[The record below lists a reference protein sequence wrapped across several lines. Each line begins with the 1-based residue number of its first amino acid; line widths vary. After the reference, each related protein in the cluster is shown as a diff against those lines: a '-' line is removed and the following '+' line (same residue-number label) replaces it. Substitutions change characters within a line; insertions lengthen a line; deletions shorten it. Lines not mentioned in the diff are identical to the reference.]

1 MGSLLSTDAVDSALL
16 CSRLRWSHGTQL
28 DEGRPRGARRG
39 RATWVAGAERSPLDL
54 ATAALGVGQVRPTSQ
69 EKHTHTHTHRAQLGI
84 MTCLPDRRSPSSKG
98 TFIPAGGGLR
108 CVCLQP
114 GRLCRRRWSTLG
126 VARLHTGPGT
136 LRQRSA
142 RPKENH
148 GHWPGH

>member
-69 EKHTHTHTHRAQLGI
+69 EKHTHTHTSGPAWNYD
-84 MTCLPDRRSPSSKG
+84 MSSRSKVSLLK
-98 TFIPAGGGLR
+98 R
-108 CVCLQP
+108 N
-114 GRLCRRRWSTLG
+114 
-126 VARLHTGPGT
+126 LHTGRWWASMCLPPTWPPLPTPVVDPWSGPAPHGT
-136 LRQRSA
+136 RNAPPALRSTKREPWSLA
-142 RPKENH
+142 
-148 GHWPGH
+148 W